1 MDPSESAEVE
11 PALRTRPVA
20 LAFAGVL
27 IAAEVSAAL
36 PPGPA
41 HGPQLGV
48 SAVLLTVAL
57 VLAAFR
63 RERSRVPDLVPPLL
77 VIASTSLLTISI
89 GGSYSGLVALVMVPI
104 AWAALYLRWWHSVT
118 VVAASAVAVWVNSA
132 LDHDIL
138 SVLARRVVLWSA
150 VGLLVSV
157 ATHALRTRLEVALQ
171 RRGELLHQAEAL
183 GAAARLLNQIH
194 EPREVVT
201 IATRLGA
208 LLASSPGQPPRRA
221 HYLRIAGRRA
231 HFVSQYEELSESI
244 NEVWPLSEAPLIQG
258 AVNSGTP
265 VSGSVGDLAGPTAGR
280 ILGRMG
286 VTHAAWIP
294 VRVNGEVDGLFVI
307 ASSGQPIP
315 DELLKRG
322 IELAQIIELA
332 LTNAISMQDQK
343 RLSRTDPVTGLANR
357 RGFELALRRR
367 PHEESFTIL
376 SMDLDGLK
384 AVNDSYGH
392 AVGDQLL
399 MLVSSALQSVLRDDD
414 VLARLGGDEF
424 AAILFG
430 ASPSQAEGVASRIL
444 NALGEVHLGDVTPR
458 ISIGIAMANSDEDPD
473 VVGLNADR
481 AMYRAKRLGGMRYEV
496 AAA

>member
-1 MDPSESAEVE
+1 MDQNESAAVE
-11 PALRTRPVA
+11 QDLRTGPVA
-20 LAFAGVL
+20 LAFAVVL

-41 HGPQLGV
+41 HGPQLGM
-48 SAVLLTVAL
+48 SAVLLTVAI

-63 RERSRVPDLVPPLL
+63 RERRGVLDIVPPL
-77 VIASTSLLTISI
+77 VAIASTSLLMVSI
-89 GGSYSGLVALVMVPI
+89 GGFTSGLVALVMVPI

-118 VVAASAVAVWVNSA
+118 VVAASAVAVWINSA
-132 LDHDIL
+132 LDHDIS
-138 SVLARRVVLWSA
+138 SVIARRVVLWSA
-150 VGLLVSV
+150 VGTLVSA
-157 ATHALRTRLEVALQ
+157 ATHALRNQLELALQ

-194 EPREVVT
+194 EPHEVVT

-208 LLASSPGQPPRRA
+208 LLASPPGQGPRRA
-221 HYLRIAGRRA
+221 HYLRIAAGQA
-231 HFVSQYEELSESI
+231 HFMSQYHELGETI
-244 NEVWPLSEAPLIQG
+244 NELWPLSEAPLIER
-258 AVNSGTP
+258 AVKSGSP
-265 VSGSVGDLAGPTAGR
+265 VSGSVSDLAGPTARR
-280 ILGRMG
+280 ILARIG
-286 VTHAAWIP
+286 VTHGAWIP

-315 DELLKRG
+315 DELFRRG

-332 LTNAISMQDQK
+332 LTNAISMQAQK

-384 AVNDSYGH
+384 TVNDSYGH

-399 MLVSSALQSVLRDDD
+399 KLVSHTLQSVLRDDD

-430 ASPSQAEGVASRIL
+430 ASPRQAESVACRML
-444 NALGEVHLGDVTPR
+444 NALADVHLGDVTPR
-458 ISIGIAMANSDEDPD
+458 ISIGIAIANSDEDPD
-473 VVGLNADR
+473 IVGLNADR